1 MQKSEIIDCYKKLS
15 ILGDEQEDIEIQRS
29 QLDSRLRT
37 TEELVGLGLTHVW
50 CFWKIILYNIN
61 VKLRITHLLEIA
73 KFGAVQQQLWRSLF
87 ILLRSAEGAE
97 PKNNH
102 S

>member
-37 TEELVGLGLTHVW
+37 TEELVGLGLTHV
-50 CFWKIILYNIN
+50 
-61 VKLRITHLLEIA
+61 
-73 KFGAVQQQLWRSLF
+73 
-87 ILLRSAEGAE
+87 
-97 PKNNH
+97 
-102 S
+102 